1 MVYYYNK
8 KMGYTDMIE
17 SKITIGLP
25 VYNGEKTI
33 RKSLQS
39 IISQTFTDFVLIIS
53 DNGSTDTT
61 QDICKEFVKHDKRIL
76 FFRQNKNM
84 GGLWNF
90 EYLLNSAK
98 TEYFVWIAADDFW
111 EPTFLEKNIN
121 ILDTKKDVV
130 ASIGKTT
137 ITGDYYNKFNYDQN
151 DSAISKFYKKYR
163 QHFLSFKYY
172 GTNAITYKDRVKT
185 CIKASRYAM
194 FVYSVFR
201 TEILKKLFAYSDT
214 HWDKLLILRSL
225 RYGNLHVIDEVLYN
239 RALGGIS
246 NINFVDRCLH
256 KDIKLGRLLFPN
268 FSLTK
273 WFIKNLGIVF
283 FLKNIIFFI
292 RLNSSSLISIPL
304 DLIKYLKSDKKKEY
318 YFDNS

>member
-1 MVYYYNK
+1 M
-8 KMGYTDMIE
+8 TE
-17 SKITIGLP
+17 PKITIGLP

-53 DNGSTDTT
+53 DNGSTDNT

-76 FFRQNKNM
+76 FFQQNKTMNSV
-84 GGLWNF
+84 WNF

-111 EPTFLEKNIN
+111 ESTFLEKNIH

-130 ASIGKTT
+130 ASMGKTA
-137 ITGDYYNKFNYDQN
+137 IIGDYYNKFNHNQSDFV
-151 DSAISKFYKKYR
+151 ITKLYKKYR
-163 QHFLSFKYY
+163 QHLLSFKYH
-172 GTNAITYKDRVKT
+172 GTNAIKYEDRIQT

-201 TEILKKLFAYSDT
+201 TEILKKLFAYSPT
-214 HWDKLLILRSL
+214 HWDKLLILRAL
-225 RYGNLHVIDEVLYN
+225 RYGNLHLIDEVLYY

-246 NINFVDRCLH
+246 GVNFIDRFLH
-256 KDIKLGRLLFPN
+256 KELKFSRFLFPN
-268 FSLTK
+268 FPLTK
-273 WFIKNLGIVF
+273 WFIKNLGIIF

-292 RLNSSSLISIPL
+292 GLNLSILIKIPL
-304 DLIKYLKSDKKKEY
+304 GLINYINSDKNKKY